1 MADTEHTPG
10 PWHRDADGFISSAKE
25 TIADPRCSSLDID
38 EREANATL
46 IATAPAILTALIGLK
61 NCAASMDNRHHAH
74 TPLTAR
80 NWSDLHAAVNT
91 ARAVIAAATKIN
103 ADV

>member
-25 TIADPRCSSLDID
+25 TIADPHCSSLDID
-38 EREANATL
+38 EREANAAL
-46 IATAPAILTALIGLK
+46 IAAAPIMLAALIEVNALHHIAATSP
-61 NCAASMDNRHHAH
+61 CAALEHDL
-74 TPLTAR
+74 PLDRVKAAWTAVA
-80 NWSDLHAAVNT
+80 DA
-91 ARAVIAAATKIN
+91 IAAATKVN